1 MPFLIGGIILAVLL
15 VVLIAVV
22 VIRTLAFKPRKVSY
36 SERDEIDFNRE
47 KALTDLAE
55 MIKVKTVS
63 SRVKSEEDDAE
74 FDKFERLLAEKFPT
88 VIKNSTFTKVGNR
101 ALLYKIEGK
110 SSENPTVF
118 MAHYDVVSVNENDWT
133 VDPFGAVIDDEYL
146 WGRGTLDT
154 KITLNGV
161 MQSAEKLLS
170 EGFKPQNDI
179 YLAFAGD
186 EEIAGTGASSIVDL
200 FEQNGVKPAL
210 VVDEGGAV
218 VEGVFPGVK
227 KPCALI
233 GIAEKGMMD
242 LSFEVHGAGGHA
254 SSPPPVTSIGKLS
267 RAVVKMETKPFPFT
281 ISEPASKMFD
291 TLGRHSS
298 FALRMVFANLW
309 LFKPVLNMITKK
321 RGGELNA
328 LMRTTC
334 AFTQMQGSKGAN
346 VLPPNA
352 KMCANFRLI
361 CGETVQNAIE
371 RVKKTVN
378 NDEIDIK
385 LIQGQNPSRISVT
398 EGEGWDKL
406 TDAIA
411 NTWQG
416 ALVSPYLMVAC
427 SDSRHYGRICD
438 KVYRFSA
445 MALSG
450 YERSLIHANDERVPF
465 DTIYK
470 AVEFYIRLMRN
481 C

>member
-1 MPFLIGGIILAVLL
+1 MIGLYIALGVGVLL
-15 VVLIAVV
+15 VALIVVVLI
-22 VIRTLAFKPRKVSY
+22 RTITFKPRPTTY
-36 SERDEIDFNRE
+36 SPRE
-47 KALTDLAE
+47 EVEFDKDKAVADLAK
-55 MIKVKTVS
+55 MIQIKTVS
-63 SRVKSEEDDAE
+63 SRNKIEEDEEE
-74 FDKFERLLAEKFPT
+74 FVRFEKLLFSLFPNIVNNAT
-88 VIKNSTFTKVGNR
+88 FVKVGERGLLFKIAGKNSLK
-101 ALLYKIEGK
+101 
-110 SSENPTVF
+110 PTVF
-118 MAHYDVVSVNENDWT
+118 MAHYDVVAVAESEWT
-133 VDPFGAVIDDEYL
+133 KPPFSAEIEDGII

-154 KITLNGV
+154 KITLNAV
-161 MQSAEKLLS
+161 MQSAEKLLG
-170 EGFKPQNDI
+170 EGFEFENDI

-186 EEIAGTGASSIVDL
+186 EEIAGTGASQIVEF
-200 FEQNGVKPAL
+200 FEKQGIAPAL

-227 KPCALI
+227 QPCALI

-254 SSPPPVTSIGKLS
+254 SSPPPITSIGKLS
-267 RAVVKMETKPFPFT
+267 RAVVKMEENPFPFT

-309 LFKPVLNMITKK
+309 LFKPVLNILTKK
-321 RGGELNA
+321 KGGELNA

-361 CGETVQNAIE
+361 SGETVDGAIQ

-378 NDEIDIK
+378 NSEIDIK
-385 LIQGQNPSRISVT
+385 LIQGQNPSRVSVT

-406 TDAIA
+406 TSAIA

-427 SDSRHYGRICD
+427 SDSRHYGRISD

-445 MALSG
+445 MALSS

-465 DTIYK
+465 DTVYK
-470 AVEFYIRLMRN
+470 AVEFYIRLMKN